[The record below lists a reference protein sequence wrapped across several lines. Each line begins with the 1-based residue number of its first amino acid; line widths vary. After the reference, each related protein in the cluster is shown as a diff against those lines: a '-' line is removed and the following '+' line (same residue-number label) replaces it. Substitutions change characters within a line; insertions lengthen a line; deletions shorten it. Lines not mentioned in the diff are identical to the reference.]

1 MRSFDSS
8 AATVVVVG
16 MNKTGGV
23 RARLF
28 PLLLIALGT
37 LFLLANLGVLP
48 LDGVREMFSTW
59 WPLIPIG
66 VGVAALSGRHGGG
79 GCRMRRMRA
88 SEQRAS

>member
-8 AATVVVVG
+8 AAIVVVAG

-23 RARLF
+23 RMRLF

-66 VGVAALSGRHGGG
+66 VGVALSVRHGGG